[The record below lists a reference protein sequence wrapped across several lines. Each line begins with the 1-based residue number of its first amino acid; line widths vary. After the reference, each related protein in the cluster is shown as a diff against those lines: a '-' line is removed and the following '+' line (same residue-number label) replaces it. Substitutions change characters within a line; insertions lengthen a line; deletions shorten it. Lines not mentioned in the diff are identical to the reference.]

1 VMAFLQDQLGVR
13 SVAPKDGNDADA
25 VLSRAEAALKAGD
38 LASAFAELD
47 ALPSEGQ
54 AEMTDWIALATR
66 RAQALDALSALK
78 QDLNGN

>member
-1 VMAFLQDQLGVR
+1 
-13 SVAPKDGNDADA
+13 
-25 VLSRAEAALKAGD
+25 
-38 LASAFAELD
+38 
-47 ALPSEGQ
+47 LPSEGQ